1 MRIFIATFG
10 TETNTFSPLM
20 TGRAAFMGERDWY
33 RSGATT
39 HPTTMANLPLKTW
52 RDLAEADG
60 HEIVESICS
69 FAQPAGPTLRGVY
82 EELRGYIMDDLK
94 AAGPVDMVLLSMH
107 GAMVA
112 VGYDDCEGDVLA
124 HARAITGPDT
134 VIGTVLDLHCHL
146 TPLMMQNAN
155 LIITY
160 KEYPHDDI
168 KPRSV
173 ELYRLASE
181 TAQGTIRPVM
191 AEHDCRMLSIW
202 RTPHQPVR
210 AFVDRMQALEGHDGI
225 LSVSFIHGFPW
236 ADVPHVGAKLLVIAD
251 GDANKAQALAD
262 RLGKEVWEMREAN
275 SSHYLTPDEGIDA
288 ILASTDTRP
297 LVLADVSDNAGGGAA
312 SDNTVILRRLIDR
325 NIRDVVIGC
334 FWDPQVVAFCQDAG
348 VGEKLTLRLGG
359 KCGPTSGDPVDLTG
373 TVRAVTDNL
382 LQIGLGG
389 GRSSLGPAVWLDV
402 NGIAIVVVSGRQQT
416 FSPEAF
422 TNLGIELSAMRGV
435 IVKSA
440 QHFYNR
446 FADLASN
453 VLFVSAPGCVQP
465 DMETLK
471 LPRSGRLLW
480 PQDGRL

>member
-1 MRIFIATFG
+1 MKIFIATFG

-20 TGRAAFMGERDWY
+20 TGRGAFMGERDWY
-33 RSGATT
+33 RSGATD

-52 RDLAEADG
+52 RALAEADG

-82 EELRGYIMDDLK
+82 EEMRGYIMEDLK
-94 AAGPVDMVLLSMH
+94 EAGFVDMVLLSMH

-146 TPLMMQNAN
+146 TPLMMQNAD

-168 KPRSV
+168 APRSV
-173 ELYRLASE
+173 ELYKLACA
-181 TAQGTIRPVM
+181 TAQGEIHPVM

-202 RTPHQPVR
+202 RTPSAPVR
-210 AFVDRMQALEGHDGI
+210 AFVDRMQALEGQDGI

-236 ADVPHVGAKLLVIAD
+236 GDVPHVGAKLLVIAD
-251 GDANKAQALAD
+251 GDVGKAQTLAD
-262 RLGKEVWEMREAN
+262 QLGQEVWEMREAN
-275 SSHYLTPDEGIDA
+275 AVHYVTPDEGIDA
-288 ILASTDTRP
+288 IFANIGSRP

-312 SDNTVILRRLIDR
+312 SDNTVILRRLIAR
-325 NIRDVVIGC
+325 GVKDVAIGC
-334 FWDPQVVAFCQDAG
+334 FWDPQVVTFCQDAG
-348 VGEKLTLRLGG
+348 VGETLTLRLGG
-359 KCGPTSGDPVDLTG
+359 KCGPTSDAPVDVIG

-382 LQIGLGG
+382 VQVGLGG
-389 GRSSLGPAVWLDV
+389 GRSSLGPSVWLDV
-402 NGIAIVVVSGRQQT
+402 NGIAIVVVSARQQT

-422 TNLGIELSAMRGV
+422 TNLGIDLAAMRGV
-435 IVKSA
+435 VVKSA

-446 FADLASN
+446 FVGLASEI
-453 VLFVSAPGCVQP
+453 LFVSAPGCVRP
-465 DMETLK
+465 DMESLH
-471 LPRSGRLLW
+471 LPRAGRPLW
-480 PQDGRL
+480 PQDGRI

>member
-33 RSGATT
+33 RSGGTH

-60 HEIVESICS
+60 HEVVESICS
-69 FAQPAGPTLRGVY
+69 FAQPAGLTLRGVY
-82 EELRGYIMDDLK
+82 EELRGYIMEDLK
-94 AAGPVDMVLLSMH
+94 AAGPVDVVLLSMH

-146 TPLMMQNAN
+146 TPLMMENAD

-168 KPRSV
+168 QPRSV

-181 TAQGTIRPVM
+181 AAAGTISPIM

-202 RTPHQPVR
+202 RTPNQPVR

-251 GDANKAQALAD
+251 GDAKKAQDLAD
-262 RLGKEVWEMREAN
+262 QLGKEVWEMREAN

-288 ILASTDTRP
+288 ILASIDARP

-325 NIRDVVIGC
+325 AVRDVAIGC
-334 FWDPQVVAFCQDAG
+334 FWDPQVVTFCRDAG
-348 VGEKLTLRLGG
+348 VGETLTLRLGG

-373 TVRAVTDNL
+373 TVRAITDNL

-422 TNLGIELSAMRGV
+422 TNLGIELSKMRGV

-446 FADLASN
+446 FAGLASD
-453 VLFVSAPGCVQP
+453 VLFISAPGCVQP

-471 LPRSGRLLW
+471 LPRSGRVLW
-480 PQDGRL
+480 PQADRP